1 MSKPKPNSFER
12 LFERHMKGGNVS
24 DFKRDYLTLYTFVIR
39 PIERQRDQLLIDIAA
54 HVDAEGMW
62 ERLMMELVGEDGPGS
77 VRTAIEQLKLERDA
91 YMQEVKTLRAKLSE
105 KNADQSA
112 SEMTKREYF
121 VGLAMQG
128 FVSNTEW
135 SKELTADDWNDYVA
149 RLTQGSVEVADAL
162 LAELEKSVT
171 K

>member
-24 DFKRDYLTLYTFVIR
+24 DFKREYLTLYTMVIR

-77 VRTAIEQLKLERDA
+77 VRTAIEQLKLERGA
-91 YMQEVKTLRAKLSE
+91 YLQEVKELRAKVSMLQDSI
-105 KNADQSA
+105 
-112 SEMTKREYF
+112 RG
-121 VGLAMQG
+121 VRG
-128 FVSNTEW
+128 FLIEQPIT
-135 SKELTADDWNDYVA
+135 T
-149 RLTQGSVEVADAL
+149 EVAELYQSLNDAV
-162 LAELEKSVT
+162 AQSK
-171 K
+171 